1 MLTFSEETTG
11 GYRGSYNDNFIIATN
26 PATIEKPSS
35 KDNIKSIIITKAQRY
50 HIDQELLL
58 RIADCESGFKPDAQN
73 RTSTASGLFQF
84 LTSTFIHYARAYELS
99 IDNKNDPE
107 IQAELAARMIADG
120 LISAWNE
127 SKSCWEYLYE

>member
-58 RIADCESGFKPDAQN
+58 RIADCESGFKPDIKN
-73 RTSTASGLFQF
+73 SISSASGIFQF
-84 LTSTFIHYARAYELS
+84 LTGTFIHYALAYDLS

-107 IQAELAARMIADG
+107 IQAELAARIIANGG
-120 LISAWNE
+120 LKHWEASR
-127 SKSCWEYLYE
+127 SCWDR